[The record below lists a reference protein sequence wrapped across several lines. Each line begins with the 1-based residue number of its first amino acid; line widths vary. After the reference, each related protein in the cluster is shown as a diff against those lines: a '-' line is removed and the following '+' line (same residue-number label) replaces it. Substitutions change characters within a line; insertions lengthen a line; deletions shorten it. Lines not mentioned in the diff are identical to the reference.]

1 MRARPCPA
9 VDLTAVAFPLSWI
22 AAGWRAAVPL
32 LVLAYL
38 ALGEATLTG
47 IALTLAVVYRPQWVA
62 TFDDARYPD
71 GRQDAAAW
79 PA

>member
-1 MRARPCPA
+1 M
-9 VDLTAVAFPLSWI
+9 
-22 AAGWRAAVPL
+22 PL

-62 TFDDARYPD
+62 TFDDAWYPD
-71 GRQDAAAW
+71 GRQDAAAR